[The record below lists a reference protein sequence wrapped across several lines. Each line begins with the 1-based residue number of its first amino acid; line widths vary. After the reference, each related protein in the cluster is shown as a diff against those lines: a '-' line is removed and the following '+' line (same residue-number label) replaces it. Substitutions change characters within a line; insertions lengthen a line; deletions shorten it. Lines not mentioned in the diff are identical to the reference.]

1 MMTETVL
8 IDAMGAQGDGIAE
21 NGGFVPFTLPGET
34 VSIERHGKEV
44 ILTDIVK
51 ASESR
56 REPPCSHFGPSGDLC
71 GGCVTQHAN
80 DSFYRRWKRQLVV
93 DALASRGIQTE
104 IADLHICEPGERRRI
119 VLTARKTGEGPVLG
133 FNQAGSHTVFAL
145 ERCHVATDGLNRKLG
160 DLKALVQHIPG
171 KSLRLTA
178 LETET
183 GLDVAISGGPAL
195 RAPQRQAAVAEALK
209 RDIARLSCND
219 EILIEPRKPVLQF
232 GKASVTP
239 PPGGFVQAVLQAE
252 KTMTSLVLSHLNKS
266 KRIADL
272 FSGCGTFA
280 LTLAAQSAVHAVE
293 SDTASLA
300 ALDRAARHTPGL
312 KPVTSE
318 RRDLYRRPLTRNELK
333 TFDGVILDPPRAG
346 AEQQCRELAASTVRR
361 IAAVSCNPVTL
372 VRDLEILTAAGFAV
386 RSVTPIDQFLWT
398 PHVEAVALL
407 ERR

>member
-1 MMTETVL
+1 MTETVV

-21 NGGFVPFTLPGET
+21 NGGFIPFTLPGET

-44 ILTDIVK
+44 ILTDVLK

-56 REPPCSHFGPSGDLC
+56 RQPPCPHFGPAGDLC
-71 GGCVTQHAN
+71 GGCATQHA
-80 DSFYRRWKRQLVV
+80 DDGFYRRWKRQLVV
-93 DALASRGIQTE
+93 DALVSRGIKTE
-104 IADLHICEPGERRRI
+104 TAELHICEPGARRRI

-145 ERCHVATDGLNRKLG
+145 QRCLVATDGLNRKLG
-160 DLKALVQHIPG
+160 DLRALLQHIPG
-171 KSLRLTA
+171 KSLRMTA

-195 RAPQRQAAVAEALK
+195 RPPQRQAAVAEALK

-252 KTMTSLVLSHLNKS
+252 KTMTNLVLAHLKKT
-266 KRIADL
+266 KRVADL

-280 LTLAAQSAVHAVE
+280 LALAGQSAVHAVE
-293 SDTASLA
+293 SDGPSLA

-318 RRDLYRRPLTRNELK
+318 KRDLYRRPLTRNELK
-333 TFDGVILDPPRAG
+333 TFDGVTFDPPRAG
-346 AEQQCRELAASTVRR
+346 AEQQCLEIAASTVRR
-361 IAAVSCNPVTL
+361 VAAISCNPVTL
-372 VRDLEILTAAGFAV
+372 ARDLEILTTAGFEV
-386 RSVTPIDQFLWT
+386 TSVTPIDQFLWS
-398 PHVEAVALL
+398 PHVEVVALL
-407 ERR
+407 ERK

>member
-1 MMTETVL
+1 MTETVV
-8 IDAMGAQGDGIAE
+8 INAMGAQGDGIAE
-21 NGGFVPFTLPGET
+21 SGDFVAFTLPGEI
-34 VSIERHGKEV
+34 VSIERHGKKCM
-44 ILTDIVK
+44 LTDVVK
-51 ASESR
+51 ASKSR
-56 REPPCSHFGPSGDLC
+56 RQPPCPHFGPSGDLC
-71 GGCVTQHAN
+71 GGCATQHA
-80 DSFYRRWKRQLVV
+80 DDDFYRRWKRQLVV
-93 DALASRGIQTE
+93 DALVSRGIQTD

-119 VLTARKTGEGPVLG
+119 VLTARKTGDGPVLG

-145 ERCHVATDGLNRKLG
+145 ERCLVATDGLNRKLG

-183 GLDVAISGGPAL
+183 GLEVAISGGPAL

-232 GKASVTP
+232 GKASVSP
-239 PPGGFVQAVLQAE
+239 PPGGFVQAIVQAE
-252 KTMTSLVLSHLNKS
+252 KAMTSLVIGHLKKS

-280 LTLAAQSAVHAVE
+280 LALAEQSAVHAVE
-293 SDTASLA
+293 SDGPSLA

-318 RRDLYRRPLTRNELK
+318 KRDLYRRPLTKNELK
-333 TFDGVILDPPRAG
+333 TFDGVIFDPPRAG
-346 AEQQCRELAASTVRR
+346 AEQQCRELATSSVRR
-361 IAAVSCNPVTL
+361 IAAVSGNPATL
-372 VRDLEILTAAGFAV
+372 ARDLEILTAAGFAV
-386 RSVTPIDQFLWT
+386 TSVTPIDQFLWS